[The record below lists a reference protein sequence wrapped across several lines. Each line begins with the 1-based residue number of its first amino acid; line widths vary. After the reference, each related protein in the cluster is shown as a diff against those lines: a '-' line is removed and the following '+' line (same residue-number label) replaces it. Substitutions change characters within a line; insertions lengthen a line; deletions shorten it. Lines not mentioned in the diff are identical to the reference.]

1 MDHKILILG
10 ITIFVVILL
19 LSFRKEKYENEE
31 DIGEVEVPPGL
42 NISEFLKKL
51 ELAKK
56 EKKKNDETLDALYDT
71 NRDENQDSREEATK
85 AIEEEDEAQY
95 AFLKDLID
103 RTQRDEDQIRED
115 ARNQIKGELE
125 KTVTD
130 QARDYFET
138 KSTGF
143 ENIPKK
149 KGIVKVDNV
158 RFDSFAASLAAGVD
172 ISTYGGTNVYGT
184 GEQFYSARVPYCH
197 KRPKL
202 VEGAHHIENC
212 DNYSSFVTDPWPPH
226 YVPDPAGAARC
237 KRQKY
242 LQKSEY
248 SCLKKDGVPGD
259 VGENGFEVDS
269 FEECATKCLE
279 SDLCSG
285 FSIVPDETFPEEGFG
300 MTCKMTHHEFEDSII
315 QDAGKNEQVFA
326 VHEDDKLKN
335 PLYFH
340 IMNNNYGGGTVN
352 SGFLATH
359 SMGTKGSDFHSN
371 AATGSHC
378 YWRSA
383 CDYYPYCYGSLGLN
397 LQKFQKSACE
407 NGVVIQED
415 GIRRDC
421 DGAWVG
427 MKKGGDAGRD
437 WIRIEDLETIDQ
449 RVRDH
454 GNDPAVCSSRSY
466 PYDGKEETF
475 EIFFQKAPG
484 GRPAVNGGICPSAD
498 KIEVPCGQERAPAPP
513 ANEPCEQGVTETF
526 SSKYTNDSGNYCVRN
541 GGGVTRDTTWTVTKA
556 AVGDGKCAFGLKNVG
571 DTKTISG
578 RNVDGNP
585 ENYPECPAHLFKPCQ
600 KYEARGACE
609 NLSEGNCG
617 KGTKKVSYVVS
628 QQPGK
633 YGSQCGTVGVYKTE
647 DCEKPCNQ
655 GFCTAKTLN
664 NEACPDSCKRD
675 AWGQCCV
682 NTVTISP
689 SDPWGD
695 NEDYEVCVPSRYG
708 DNQKYTGR
716 NSIGQGTYTSASLN
730 DWYRDSACRGAY
742 GGDSG
747 DWMQTSDQFANPYT
761 CHKSGGSSSIR
772 TELDPF
778 WDDLTSLRQWIDRPT
793 KGWEGV
799 LNYRNIDRASGPD
812 GKESCE
818 TPGNYG
824 YEALGISNPNHCTWF
839 DIQNFGRSSE
849 KKRRQFW
856 YDEMNKD

>member
-10 ITIFVVILL
+10 ITIFIVILF

-31 DIGEVEVPPGL
+31 DIGEVEVPPSF
-42 NISEFLKKL
+42 NIAEFLKKL
-51 ELAKK
+51 QLAKE
-56 EKKKNDETLDALYDT
+56 EKRKNDETLDALYDI
-71 NRDENQDSREEATK
+71 NRDENQDSQEEADA
-85 AIEEEDEAQY
+85 AIEEEDRAQY
-95 AFLKDLID
+95 TFLKDLVNSI
-103 RTQRDEDQIRED
+103 QQDEDQIREK
-115 ARNQIKGELE
+115 ARNQVKSELE

-130 QARDYFET
+130 QARDYFEN

-143 ENIPKK
+143 ENIRKK

-158 RFDSFAASLAAGVD
+158 KFDSFSAALSAGID

-184 GEQFYSARVPYCH
+184 GEKFYSARVPYCH
-197 KRPKL
+197 KRPAL
-202 VEGAHHIENC
+202 HEGATG
-212 DNYSSFVTDPWPPH
+212 SQ
-226 YVPDPAGAARC
+226 
-237 KRQKY
+237 RQKY

-248 SCLKKDGVPGD
+248 SCLTKDGVPGD
-259 VGENGFEVDS
+259 VGENGFKVDS
-269 FEECATKCLE
+269 FEECASKCLT

-285 FSIVPDETFPEEGFG
+285 FSIVPDATFPKEGFG
-300 MTCKMTHHEFEDSII
+300 MTCKMTHHEFEDTII
-315 QDAGKNEQVFA
+315 QDVGKNEQVFA

-340 IMNNNYGGGTVN
+340 IMDKNYGGGTES
-352 SGFLATH
+352 SGFLAAH
-359 SMGTKGSDFHSN
+359 SMGQKGSDFHEEGGAS
-371 AATGSHC
+371 GSQC

-383 CDYYPYCYGSLGLN
+383 CDYYPYCYGSIGGN

-407 NGVVIQED
+407 NGVDIQNN

-427 MKKGGDAGRD
+427 MKKGGDTDHD
-437 WIRIEDLETIDQ
+437 WIRIEELETIDQ
-449 RVRDH
+449 RVRESA
-454 GNDPAVCSSRSY
+454 GGAPAVCSSRSY

-484 GRPAVNGGICPSAD
+484 GRPAVNGGSCPSAD

-513 ANEPCEQGVTETF
+513 ANEPCEQEVTETF

-556 AVGDGKCAFGLKNVG
+556 AVGDGQCAFGLKNVG

-585 ENYPECPAHLFKPCQ
+585 QNYPECPAYLFKDCK
-600 KYEARGACE
+600 KYESRGACE

-617 KGTKKVSYVVS
+617 KGTKKVSYEVS
-628 QQPGK
+628 QQPGR

-647 DCEKPCNQ
+647 NCEKPCNQ

-675 AWGQCCV
+675 DYGQCCV
-682 NTVTISP
+682 NTVTISS
-689 SDPWGD
+689 SDEWGD
-695 NEDYEVCVPSRYG
+695 NEDYTVCVPSRYG
-708 DNQKYTGR
+708 ANQKYTGR
-716 NSIGQGTYTSASLN
+716 NSIGQGTYTPASLD

-747 DWMQTSDQFANPYT
+747 DWRQTSDQFGANPYT

-778 WDDLTSLRQWIDRPT
+778 WDDLTDLHQWIDRPT

-799 LNYRNIDRASGPD
+799 LNYRNIDRAWGSEGQ
-812 GKESCE
+812 KSCE

-824 YEALGISNPNHCTWF
+824 YEVLGISNPNYCTWF
-839 DIQNFGRSSE
+839 DIKHFGRSSDR
-849 KKRRQFW
+849 KRRQFW